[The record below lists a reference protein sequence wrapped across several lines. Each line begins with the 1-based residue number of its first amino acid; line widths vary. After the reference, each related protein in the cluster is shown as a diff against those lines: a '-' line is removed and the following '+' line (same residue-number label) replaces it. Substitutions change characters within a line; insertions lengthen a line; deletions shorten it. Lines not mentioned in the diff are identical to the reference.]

1 MLKEVSLNTNV
12 NSINIDSNIFDYFQ
26 SLYVLAK
33 TKKDQKALNSL
44 FILIRPTLVKWDLL
58 YQNKNYYSDITIYTL
73 MRLLQADNKTPGS
86 LDNKLKLLNIY
97 LTKNNMSFLDI
108 CIEAFILHMNKK
120 SKVPKN
126 GYYKIKNFLFYIAKE
141 IKMFIFSIIRKYI
154 LEVNRDLLYKTSA
167 TFDYFIIEP
176 FIYTDYSILQTFDDE
191 YLRMYLYKKL
201 TFLIPSKENKNFKNI
216 LDLTQKREHL
226 CQLTKQMLSSN

>member
-73 MRLLQADNKTPGS
+73 MRLLQADNKTPSS

-97 LTKNNMSFLDI
+97 LTKKQHVF
-108 CIEAFILHMNKK
+108 F
-120 SKVPKN
+120 
-126 GYYKIKNFLFYIAKE
+126 
-141 IKMFIFSIIRKYI
+141 R
-154 LEVNRDLLYKTSA
+154 
-167 TFDYFIIEP
+167 
-176 FIYTDYSILQTFDDE
+176 
-191 YLRMYLYKKL
+191 YLY
-201 TFLIPSKENKNFKNI
+201 
-216 LDLTQKREHL
+216 
-226 CQLTKQMLSSN
+226 